1 MKRDLSWSEIKATNR
16 WHICYSLN
24 FGGTESQLIA
34 LAETYAFKRS
44 SSVAFVSLTS
54 SGYAGDL
61 IRNLGFPV
69 ISLHLRAFIPD
80 IKSSVQLFKLM
91 RNSKVSEV
99 ICHGAEANFH
109 GVIAAFLSRKKVR
122 VTEEIGVVKRS
133 FLASLVFSIIFKMA
147 TLNIVASNQV
157 FKSVK
162 TIFHKDLRKTIILY
176 PPLRREFTLDQ
187 PSSSSKYGPPYK
199 FLFIGRFEPIK
210 QLEALVL
217 TFDQILIRYPHSC
230 SLTLAGDGSQ
240 KNALVQLVGKLGL
253 SNSVFF
259 ENSRGNTF
267 GIFQSHDYYIQFS
280 ESEGFGLSA
289 VEAWSQGLPVISRK
303 TGIAF
308 EYLHDSVNGFVVE
321 ERQSLFA
328 CIERCLETQKHEY
341 LKMLSASKLTVRKIY
356 ATTSY
361 VEQLDNEIQ
370 GRFR

>member
-1 MKRDLSWSEIKATNR
+1 MKHDLNRSEIKATNR

-34 LAETYAFKRS
+34 LAETYALKRS

-61 IRNLGFPV
+61 IRSLGLPV
-69 ISLHLRAFIPD
+69 ISLHLKAFIPD
-80 IKSSVQLFKLM
+80 IKSSFELFRLM
-91 RNSKVSEV
+91 RKSKVSEV

-109 GVIAAFLSRKKVR
+109 GIIAAFLSRKKVR
-122 VTEEIGVVKRS
+122 ITEEIGVVKRS
-133 FLASLVFSIIFKMA
+133 FLANLVFSIIFKMA

-162 TIFHKDLRKTIILY
+162 MIFHKNLRKTIILY

-187 PSSSSKYGPPYK
+187 PNSAFKFGSPYK

-217 TFDQILIRYPHSC
+217 TFNQILIRYPHSC
-230 SLTLAGDGSQ
+230 SLTLAGDGSL
-240 KNALVQLVGKLGL
+240 KNALVQLVGRLGL
-253 SNSVFF
+253 SDSVFF

-267 GIFQSHDYYIQFS
+267 EIFQRHDYYIQFS

-308 EYLHDSVNGFVVE
+308 EYLHDSVNGFVVDE
-321 ERQSLFA
+321 KQSLFA
-328 CIERCLETQKHEY
+328 CIERCLETPKHNY
-341 LKMLSASKLTVRKIY
+341 LKMLSASKLTVQKIY
-356 ATTSY
+356 MINSY

-370 GRFR
+370 GRSR